1 MGGVTC
7 VVYEM
12 SGGGGGVPPS
22 QFMMGVAGG
31 GGGGGTYPSGGGGG
45 TFPEG
50 GGGNSR
56 IGFIG
61 GSSTGGAGISTALPP
76 PFLTKLYELVE
87 DEKTDD
93 LVGWSA
99 DGRSFTVHKTTQFA
113 RDVLPRYFKHNN
125 FSSFVRQLNQYGFH
139 KQDPDNWTF
148 GHENFRKGRKDLLV
162 DITRRKSK
170 VQIQSTM
177 GAENLLSN
185 QKLMIELDKY
195 GIVGE
200 VETLRRHKDVLMK
213 ELMNARKEE
222 SKLKR
227 KCDVHESRIKQLETN
242 MKKMQEF
249 LFYYFSPILQNYG
262 KQRLSPFLHETKS
275 VSDLSE

>member
-222 SKLKR
+222 SK
-227 KCDVHESRIKQLETN
+227 
-242 MKKMQEF
+242 
-249 LFYYFSPILQNYG
+249 
-262 KQRLSPFLHETKS
+262 
-275 VSDLSE
+275 